1 MFVAY
6 FFIFRY
12 EVRPGNLTN
21 DDIGDDLW
29 ITYFIKNGN
38 ISETVQDSDIVPMYD

>member
-21 DDIGDDLW
+21 DDIGDDL
-29 ITYFIKNGN
+29 
-38 ISETVQDSDIVPMYD
+38 